1 MLWQNS
7 TDNFLAQRACGVVF
21 GGGRAMDA
29 VDDRLIFLDKIFL
42 WIFCKNVCYI
52 EILVNFAVACLICN

>member
-1 MLWQNS
+1 
-7 TDNFLAQRACGVVF
+7 
-21 GGGRAMDA
+21 MDA

-52 EILVNFAVACLICN
+52 EILVNFAGDSAREEAEAASQNQLLLMVDFCPPKRYIN